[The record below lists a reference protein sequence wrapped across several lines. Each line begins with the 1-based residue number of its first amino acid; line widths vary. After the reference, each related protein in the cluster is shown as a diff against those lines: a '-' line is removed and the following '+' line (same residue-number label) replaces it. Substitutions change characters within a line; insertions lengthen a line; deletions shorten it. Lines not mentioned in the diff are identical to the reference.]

1 MSFYRFFRIFREF
14 LINHSF
20 VLCHLWNILLL
31 SLVNHLTSI
40 SILYHAYFY
49 SNNKIYLDTTQIGSL
64 FTLFLHAP
72 LLGFAFI
79 SNLGKISSSTWEK
92 CVNLIAEAEL
102 NIVELFNSSS
112 IGKIL
117 YN

>member
-1 MSFYRFFRIFREF
+1 MYLSIFRIFREF

-20 VLCHLWNILLL
+20 VLCRLWNTHLL
-31 SLVNHLTSI
+31 SLVNHLSSI
-40 SILYHAYFY
+40 YICITPTFY
-49 SNNKIYLDTTQIGSL
+49 SNNESLLDTSQIGSL

-79 SNLGKISSSTWEK
+79 SDPGQISSATWGK

-102 NIVELFNSSS
+102 NIVELFNSSN
-112 IGKIL
+112 IG
-117 YN
+117 

>member
-1 MSFYRFFRIFREF
+1 MPTFILIIKFYLE
-14 LINHSF
+14 
-20 VLCHLWNILLL
+20 
-31 SLVNHLTSI
+31 TS
-40 SILYHAYFY
+40 
-49 SNNKIYLDTTQIGSL
+49 QIGSL

-79 SNLGKISSSTWEK
+79 SNLGKISSSTWDK

-102 NIVELFNSSS
+102 NIVELFNSSN